1 MHSTASLAVDFMW
14 AFPIIVRSR
23 GHACMIEELMRTLAY
38 ASAADSSVCPATR
51 QYSVTCHVMRLM
63 EKIAGSTL
71 VFWLDHSL
79 LKMPLVASRSAKST

>member
-63 EKIAGSTL
+63 EKRIAGYAHEPHTFS
-71 VFWLDHSL
+71 FF
-79 LKMPLVASRSAKST
+79 